1 MSSNLIAA
9 AFMGLLEG
17 LTEFLPVSSTGHLL
31 LLERLIGFQG
41 PPGHVFEVV
50 IQFGAIL
57 AVMLL
62 YWRRLWQLAC
72 DLPRDRDARQ
82 FTLAVLLA
90 FFPAAFIGAMG
101 HGFIKAVLFN
111 PIIVA
116 IALIVGG
123 LLILLIEKKAPPPTI
138 TAADKI
144 KPLTALKIGLCQC
157 VAIIPGVSRSG
168 ATIMGALLLRVE
180 RKAAT
185 EFSFFLAM
193 PTMLG
198 ASSYDLYKNYH
209 ELSGSDFGLI
219 AIGFIAAFLTALAVV
234 RLLVDFIG
242 RHGFAP
248 FAWYRIVV
256 GSAALFW
263 LLLG

>member
-1 MSSNLIAA
+1 MTDFPNAII
-9 AFMGLLEG
+9 MGLIEG

-31 LLERLIGFQG
+31 LLEHLIGFQG

-62 YWRRLWQLAC
+62 YWRRLWTLAC
-72 DLPRDRDARQ
+72 HLPRDRAARQ

-90 FFPAAFIGAMG
+90 FFPAAIIGAAA

-111 PIIVA
+111 PVIVA
-116 IALIVGG
+116 IALVVGG
-123 LLILLIEKKAPPPTI
+123 LLILLIEKKAPPPVI
-138 TAADKI
+138 MEAEAI
-144 KPLTALKIGLCQC
+144 KPWMALKIGLCQC
-157 VAIIPGVSRSG
+157 FALIPGVSRSG

-209 ELSGSDFGLI
+209 ELSGSDFALI
-219 AIGFIAAFLTALAVV
+219 GVGFVAAFIMALLVV
-234 RLLVDFIG
+234 RKLVDFIG
-242 RHGFAP
+242 QHGFAP
-248 FAWYRIVV
+248 FAWYRIFI
-256 GSAALFW
+256 GSLALAW
-263 LLLG
+263 LLLVG